1 MSSEGVTTPEAFK
14 TDDSCLTLI
23 EMILLYRGM
32 MEAAINLW
40 QAASKTIEFKEDK
53 MEELRVLLR
62 ETWLYQECFSFI
74 EQGEQD
80 FKIDWQELVRMEAIG
95 LMREPSSLSQGH
107 WHKTLWITLGAAVL
121 TIASVCLAILIRD
134 NQLLI
139 EDQKISEI
147 ILIQS
152 IN

>member
-62 ETWLYQECFSFI
+62 ET
-74 EQGEQD
+74 
-80 FKIDWQELVRMEAIG
+80 
-95 LMREPSSLSQGH
+95 
-107 WHKTLWITLGAAVL
+107 
-121 TIASVCLAILIRD
+121 
-134 NQLLI
+134 
-139 EDQKISEI
+139 
-147 ILIQS
+147 
-152 IN
+152 